1 MLNQYILREVSFMEF
16 SRSMMQDSDMLKVNQ
31 PYNCLQKVDVNK
43 FSLGNKREDTG
54 KLYV

>member
-54 KLYV
+54 KLYL